1 MKIKQH
7 QRKSSD
13 VFSRK
18 RIWMKAVRYMLAIAT
33 TAICAVSATMA
44 HADQGEMSKRRQQ
57 EENFRW
63 EVGQKIR
70 QHGPSCRPQKAKT
83 LAPTVQPVLTTINCG
98 DTITQSI
105 TVANDLDC
113 SSTTGFALKIVGD
126 GLIVNGNGHKIIA
139 PNAAAGIFAQG
150 SQITVSKFT
159 VNGVVNGYG
168 IMAYETPGI
177 KITGNDFSRNS
188 VGVMVFAEN
197 LQFGAEISGNK
208 IQASTYFGIRTYSA
222 APGAVVSPVIKN
234 NDLQWSGDYALYV
247 KASSYTLSGTD
258 GNNFANSTNGI
269 YLKDGVF
276 VVKDLSLAQSLIY
289 KRGIFADSASSV
301 TITNVD
307 VSSLAP
313 FNGNYE
319 RTGIDLYR
327 VVKFEI
333 SSITSKNNDVGVKLE
348 TESGVSSAGVIKCS
362 KFSGFSFAAIDIV
375 SYDSTQYGTV
385 RLCGNSITIPTNAY
399 DVFIHNGTVV
409 TILNQCLSGECSTG
423 GCGKD
428 GKETRDD
435 KGCGDGRKD
444 DHHGGRGGKD
454 GKDCD
459 DDKDGHGG
467 KKDGKDCDDKD
478 RDGRDRDDKDRDG
491 RDDRDGKSRDGKD
504 CDENGKRRS

>member
-1 MKIKQH
+1 MKT
-7 QRKSSD
+7 
-13 VFSRK
+13 
-18 RIWMKAVRYMLAIAT
+18 VRYLLAVAA
-33 TAICAVSATMA
+33 TAICSVSATVA

-57 EENFRW
+57 EDYFRW
-63 EVGQKIR
+63 DVGQKIR
-70 QHGPSCRPQKAKT
+70 QHGPSCRPQKAK
-83 LAPTVQPVLTTINCG
+83 PVVQPVLTTINCG

-126 GLIVNGNGHKIIA
+126 GITVNGNGHTIVA

-150 SQITVSKFT
+150 SQITVSKFK

-177 KITGNDFSRNS
+177 KITANDFSRNS

-208 IQASTYFGIRTYSA
+208 IQASTYFGIRTYSSS
-222 APGAVVSPVIKN
+222 GAVVSPVIKN

-289 KRGIFADSASSV
+289 KRGIFADSAASV

-333 SSITSKNNDVGVKLE
+333 SSVTSKNNDVGVKLE
-348 TESGVSSAGVIKCS
+348 TEGGVSPGGVIKCS
-362 KFSGFSFAAIDIV
+362 KFSGYSFAAIDIV

-385 RLCGNSITIPTNAY
+385 RLCGNSITIPTNGF
-399 DVFIHNGTVV
+399 DIFIHDGTVV
-409 TILNQCLSGECSTG
+409 TILKQCLSGECSTG

-435 KGCGDGRKD
+435 KGCGDGGKD
-444 DHHGGRGGKD
+444 DHGGRGGKD

-459 DDKDGHGG
+459 DDKDGHGR
-467 KKDGKDCDDKD
+467 KRDGKDCDDKD
-478 RDGRDRDDKDRDG
+478 RRDD
-491 RDDRDGKSRDGKD
+491 RDDRDGRSRDGKD
-504 CDENGKRRS
+504 CDEDGRRRS